1 MANEAWPTAI
11 TKIEPNKVQLRGY
24 PIDQL
29 MGRISYAQAVY
40 LALKGELPDAATGK
54 LIDAM
59 LVSSVDHGVTPPSV
73 LTALTVASTGADL
86 SACVASGVLAIS
98 KWHGGAIEA
107 CMGTLLEA
115 VAAQEELGKSTEDV
129 AAMVVANAKESGKKI
144 SGYGHRIHTKDP
156 RTARLFALAEEA
168 GRHGNYVKMALAI
181 ADVFAQ
187 GGKALPINVDGAM
200 AAVLCEL
207 DFDPQ
212 LANAFFIMARVPGI
226 VAHVYEE
233 RTRQK
238 PMRRIDPNNWTYDGP
253 ASRELK

>member
-1 MANEAWPTAI
+1 MPGENWSTAVTNI
-11 TKIEPNKVQLRGY
+11 QPNSVQLRGY

-29 MGRISYAQAVY
+29 MGRVSYAQAVY
-40 LALKGELPDAATGK
+40 LALKGELPDEATGL

-73 LTALTVASTGADL
+73 LTALTVATTGADL
-86 SACVASGVLAIS
+86 SSCVASGILAIS
-98 KWHGGAIEA
+98 RWHGGAIEA
-107 CMGTLLEA
+107 CMHTLREA
-115 VAAQEELGKSTEDV
+115 VDQQKQSGDSAEATADAVLAD
-129 AAMVVANAKESGKKI
+129 AKASKKRI

-156 RTARLFALAEEA
+156 RTVRLFELTEEA
-168 GRHGNYVKMALAI
+168 GKSGPYVTMSKALA
-181 ADVFAQ
+181 AAFERQ
-187 GGKALPINVDGAM
+187 GKALPINVDGAM

-207 DFDPQ
+207 GFDPQ

-238 PMRRIDPNNWTYDGP
+238 PMRKIDPNTWAYDGP
-253 ASRELK
+253 DTRNV

>member
-1 MANEAWPTAI
+1 
-11 TKIEPNKVQLRGY
+11 
-24 PIDQL
+24 
-29 MGRISYAQAVY
+29 MGQVSYAQAVY
-40 LALKGELPDAATGK
+40 LALRGELPDAATGK

-98 KWHGGAIEA
+98 RWHGGAIEA
-107 CMGTLLEA
+107 CMHTLYDA
-115 VAAQEELGKSTEDV
+115 VAEQKKSGGSTDDV
-129 AAMVVANAKESGKKI
+129 AAKTVADAKAAKKRI
-144 SGYGHRIHTKDP
+144 SGYGHRIHTADP
-156 RTARLFALAEEA
+156 RTTRLFALAKEA
-168 GRHGNYVKMALAI
+168 GRSGPYVAMALAI
-181 ADVFAQ
+181 ARVFEAK
-187 GGKALPINVDGAM
+187 GKPLPINVDGAM

-212 LANAFFIMARVPGI
+212 LANAFFMMARVPGI

-238 PMRRIDPNNWTYDGP
+238 PMRKIDPGTWKYDGP
-253 ASRELK
+253 DRRDLNQTP

>member
-1 MANEAWPTAI
+1 MASETWATAI
-11 TKIEPNKVQLRGY
+11 TKVEPNKVQLRGY

-29 MGRISYAQAVY
+29 MGRVSYAQAVY
-40 LALKGELPDAATGK
+40 LALKGELPDENTGH

-73 LTALTVASTGADL
+73 LTALSVASTGADL
-86 SACVASGVLAIS
+86 SACVAAGVLAIN

-107 CMGTLLEA
+107 CMHTLKDA
-115 VAAQEELGKSTEDV
+115 VAAVKASGKVADDV
-129 AAMVVANAKESGKKI
+129 AHETVEASKAKRERI
-144 SGYGHRIHTKDP
+144 SGYGHRIHTQDP
-156 RTARLFALAEEA
+156 RTERLFILAKQA
-168 GRHGNYVKMALAI
+168 GRHGEYVGMALAI
-181 ADVFAQ
+181 ARVFEQ
-187 GGKALPINVDGAM
+187 TGNPLPINVDGAI

-207 DFDPQ
+207 EFDPQ

-238 PMRRIDPNNWTYDGP
+238 PMRKINPNSFTYDGP
-253 ASRELK
+253 PTRSL